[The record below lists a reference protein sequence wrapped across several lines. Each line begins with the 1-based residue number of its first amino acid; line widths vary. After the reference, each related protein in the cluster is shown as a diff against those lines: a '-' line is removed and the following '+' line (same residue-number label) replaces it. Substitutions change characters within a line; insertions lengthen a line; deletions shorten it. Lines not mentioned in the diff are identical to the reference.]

1 MAAALSFFLLLLLLP
16 APLLLLPLAG
26 NLPAAVLGEVRVE
39 RDLILVD
46 LQDYGSG
53 VGTLAVRPDVFSVAG
68 FANRTGHWHALRGN
82 DHLFRGDLVAT
93 PLPFGSSYGDL
104 VGGVNNLLGLP
115 LGSPFT
121 SYATVVLSGYDGGGG
136 GEAAAVKRA
145 LATLAAVICEGQRLH
160 PILETILTRGR
171 GARVAAE
178 HLPYIE
184 HWDAMWEELKRWRRT
199 GEWGG
204 GPFAGELRERASIGS
219 AEEALAVVGWTFRQ
233 LLLGDGSIP
242 AMCRAEL

>member
-136 GEAAAVKRA
+136 GEAGAGDAGGGDLRGAAA
-145 LATLAAVICEGQRLH
+145 PPDPGDH
-160 PILETILTRGR
+160 PDAGAR
-171 GARVAAE
+171 GARRRRAPAVHRALGRHVGGAE
-178 HLPYIE
+178 AVE
-184 HWDAMWEELKRWRRT
+184 ADRRV
-199 GEWGG
+199 GRRAVRRRAEGARQHRQRGG
-204 GPFAGELRERASIGS
+204 GARRRRVDVPAAAAGRRLHS
-219 AEEALAVVGWTFRQ
+219 
-233 LLLGDGSIP
+233 GDVP
-242 AMCRAEL
+242 C